1 MACPPEDCG
10 GIYSYYEMLDIINGR
25 DCEEK
30 EEKLKWLGG
39 SFDPNEFDIHEI
51 KFPKRLLCAYAKK

>member
-30 EEKLKWLGG
+30 EEKLEWLSG
-39 SFDPNEFDIHEI
+39 SFDPNEFDIHKI